1 MAYSIGWVSKATG
14 LSVYT
19 LRYYETKGLVLPQ
32 RDKAGR
38 RAYEQNDLARL
49 AIIKNFKI
57 IGTPLE
63 EVEKYFH
70 LIELKGE
77 GISYR
82 RAFLLSE
89 KKRIA
94 LKIQQLEGVKEFIDD
109 VLIRCGLGETV
120 A

>member
-1 MAYSIGWVSKATG
+1 MAYSIGEVSKATG

-19 LRYYETKGLVLPQ
+19 LRYYETRGLVSPQ
-32 RDKAGR
+32 RDKEGR
-38 RAYEQNDLARL
+38 RAFEQNDLARL

-63 EVEKYFH
+63 EVERYFH
-70 LIELKGE
+70 LIELEGE
-77 GISYR
+77 GISHR

-89 KKRIA
+89 KERIA
-94 LKIQQLEGVKEFIDD
+94 LKIKQLEGVEEFIDD
-109 VLIRCGLGETV
+109 ILIRCGLGGTV